1 MLQEQLRRHMDG
13 EAAAPAVPAALA
25 LHAEPGVERIDQER
39 GDSDYWHISLRFG
52 RGVLQNG
59 MDPIAFLRY
68 LSKLGRIVGIATMPD
83 ALPPA
88 DEMDAELCYLGFEIA
103 FDSRPT
109 ARRLPACSSSCR
121 TTAKSASSRRTAR
134 CPST

>member
-1 MLQEQLRRHMDG
+1 
-13 EAAAPAVPAALA
+13 V
-25 LHAEPGVERIDQER
+25 HAEPGVERIDQER

-68 LSKLGRIVGIATMPD
+68 LSKLGRIVGIATLPD

-103 FDSRPT
+103 FDSSADREAIAGVFEFVQDDCEIRIIPPHSKVSEYVNLIR
-109 ARRLPACSSSCR
+109 ALPEQGR
-121 TTAKSASSRRTAR
+121 GWAKSWSAAAA
-134 CPST
+134 